1 MWKLVLLWTAFVS
14 GDDKELPQKYI
25 YDGKYCYDLTLLN
38 ETNHKIIE
46 IWNSLTWLKGLC
58 DFKC

>member
-46 IWNSLTWLKGLC
+46 I
-58 DFKC
+58 

>member
-25 YDGKYCYDLTLLN
+25 YDGKYCYDLTLWD
-38 ETNHKIIE
+38 ETTIF
-46 IWNSLTWLKGLC
+46 GLLR
-58 DFKC
+58 FKNL